1 MTSLPLLQNTF
12 VLRRPEVAAFANSIK
27 IVNFLLNQSLRL
39 KKSLKKQKF
48 CIKMISIRLF
58 PDIA

>member
-27 IVNFLLNQSLRL
+27 IVNFLLNQSL
-39 KKSLKKQKF
+39 KTQEKF
-48 CIKMISIRLF
+48 KETEILYQNDIYTCIS
-58 PDIA
+58 